1 MKYRLEFLNRA
12 RGGYTFDLELG
23 KVSNW
28 FIYMFILTAFEC
40 AKLIIFFIIETPDKH
55 IFFTLVLLI

>member
-28 FIYMFILTAFEC
+28 FILTAFEC

-55 IFFTLVLLI
+55 IFLHLSY

>member
-40 AKLIIFFIIETPDKH
+40 AKLIILFIIETPDKY
-55 IFFTLVLLI
+55 FFTLVLLI